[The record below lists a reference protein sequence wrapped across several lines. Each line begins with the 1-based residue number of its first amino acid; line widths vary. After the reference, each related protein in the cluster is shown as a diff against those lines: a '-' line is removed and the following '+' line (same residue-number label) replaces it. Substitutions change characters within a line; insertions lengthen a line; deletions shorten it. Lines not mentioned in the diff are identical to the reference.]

1 MTTLDRVLI
10 RVGVAALAVIAL
22 YLLVAVA
29 IDVALWRRDVTVA
42 VQQLINAANRPA
54 ATAPSPA
61 PPAVPA
67 PAPKVVR

>member
-10 RVGVAALAVIAL
+10 RVGAAALAVIAL
-22 YLLVAVA
+22 YLLVTVA

-54 ATAPSPA
+54 ATTPA
-61 PPAVPA
+61 QPPPPT
-67 PAPKVVR
+67 PAPKGGK